1 MLFIYPHAVQAVQI
15 KHGVN
20 KPVLIQ
26 FSVLG
31 KFTKNLDNPKDW
43 EYVSRVAAE
52 THVCHL
58 QRHI

>member
-31 KFTKNLDNPKDW
+31 KYTKNLDNPKD
-43 EYVSRVAAE
+43 
-52 THVCHL
+52 
-58 QRHI
+58 